1 MALLIRRLFGSGAQS
16 LTLAADRSVGYA
28 QRHMTKLGVAGIVC
42 LIGYYFVWTQVY
54 PEDYE
59 NLLVRAAGG
68 LLCVPALFHHQ
79 IAKRSTAGFALYWI
93 VAMTYVLPF
102 VFGFM
107 LAMNA
112 ALAPRYGHTNLIWP
126 LQNVVALF
134 LLILLINHGP
144 LATLMWL
151 IATGAILLSVYGLV
165 PQPNVAELHRVYLD
179 PMPLYGFILI
189 IGSLSIRN
197 RDIIEHEKLSAVASV
212 GTTIAHELRT
222 PFLGMRALVEGIEKY
237 IPTLLRSYDLAV
249 ASGLPVERIRV
260 SHVRGL
266 NRSLERI
273 RDEIDYSNA
282 VVDMLLINSSEHPVK
297 EAEFSLFSAGAC
309 VRDAIDRYPFTSPEE
324 KQFIRTELDQ
334 DFTIRAPQLL
344 IVHVL
349 FNLIKNAVYYVR
361 KAGHGDIRIGLV
373 PGPDFNRMILEDT
386 GTGIPQENMKRIF
399 ERFFTTTETGHGAG
413 IGLSFCKIVMEGVGG
428 SIQCDSELGKFTR
441 FTLEFPRVTTNHD

>member
-1 MALLIRRLFGSGAQS
+1 M
-16 LTLAADRSVGYA
+16 
-28 QRHMTKLGVAGIVC
+28 
-42 LIGYYFVWTQVY
+42 
-54 PEDYE
+54 P
-59 NLLVRAAGG
+59 
-68 LLCVPALFHHQ
+68 
-79 IAKRSTAGFALYWI
+79 
-93 VAMTYVLPF
+93 
-102 VFGFM
+102 
-107 LAMNA
+107 
-112 ALAPRYGHTNLIWP
+112 
-126 LQNVVALF
+126 
-134 LLILLINHGP
+134 
-144 LATLMWL
+144 
-151 IATGAILLSVYGLV
+151 
-165 PQPNVAELHRVYLD
+165 VYL
-179 PMPLYGFILI
+179 FILFA
-189 IGSLSIRN
+189 GSVFNRN
-197 RDIIEHEKLSAVASV
+197 REIIDQEKLSAVASV

-297 EAEFSLFSAGAC
+297 EAEFSLFSAGEC

-361 KAGHGDIRIGLV
+361 KAGHGDIRISLV
-373 PGPDFNRMILEDT
+373 PGPDSNRMILEDT

-428 SIQCDSELGKFTR
+428 SIRCDSELGKFTR
-441 FTLEFPRVTTNHD
+441 FTLEFPKVTTNHD